1 MATITELVNAI
12 DGYVDNRAT
21 TRNILIDQIKK
32 ATRQI
37 CQKENNLQRD
47 IFQEQQRRYN
57 AEAECDNEI
66 IQKKAN
72 LYWYITIGKAQ
83 ILALQN
89 NLPNQINLAGI
100 HYLYFNWDDSIPD
113 FLAQF
118 KLDLQNREIDST
130 GAGANGRAQAIGQ
143 ANLVAVNERTAVQIG
158 ADRLNEDEDWYM
170 TEGHPTNLLVNTPNT
185 GNASQ
190 QQGISL
196 EDIQKV
202 IQNVLVQQK
211 TEYQTLLEKQKPDF
225 QSQIVQQSIAQK
237 AQALASQIVNLQSNI
252 FAKIDR
258 VEEGINKTCK
268 SVNQLTKEFQKLN
281 ICKPVVQSN
290 FNQFYFTSIKPINP
304 QYASSDL
311 NDDEDNN

>member
-72 LYWYITIGKAQ
+72 LYWYITIGKTREECQNNLNLQAQ

-130 GAGANGRAQAIGQ
+130 GAGANGRAQAIGY
-143 ANLVAVNERTAVQIG
+143 LRSCMRGRT
-158 ADRLNEDEDWYM
+158 
-170 TEGHPTNLLVNTPNT
+170 
-185 GNASQ
+185 
-190 QQGISL
+190 L
-196 EDIQKV
+196 E
-202 IQNVLVQQK
+202 
-211 TEYQTLLEKQKPDF
+211 
-225 QSQIVQQSIAQK
+225 
-237 AQALASQIVNLQSNI
+237 
-252 FAKIDR
+252 
-258 VEEGINKTCK
+258 
-268 SVNQLTKEFQKLN
+268 
-281 ICKPVVQSN
+281 
-290 FNQFYFTSIKPINP
+290 
-304 QYASSDL
+304 
-311 NDDEDNN
+311 